1 MQRRQFIALLGGTVA
16 AWPLAARQ
24 QPAIPRIGFLRSTL
38 PDASTDLLVALRKGL
53 KETGY
58 VEGQNITIEY
68 PGRKIGMSDCRRWR
82 PIWFANSAS

>member
-1 MQRRQFIALLGGTVA
+1 MATAVLTR
-16 AWPLAARQ
+16 
-24 QPAIPRIGFLRSTL
+24 QPAIPTIGFKITL

-68 PGRKIGMSDCRRWR
+68 RWAENR
-82 PIWFANSAS
+82 HERLSSLAANWFANSAS